1 MGLLPMGADILPP
14 SDDRVFK
21 LILTSPEAKQGLM
34 NLISSIIGRT
44 VVDVVLLPNELAPG
58 DTEEK
63 AERFDVNCKIDD
75 GSQVNLEMQA
85 SYMVEDLGGQHL
97 NLKGKSIYYLTDLHS
112 SQPAK
117 GLRRYDRL
125 ARSYQITFCSYTI
138 FPNTQDYVNSFS
150 LRHDTTGE
158 LLSDAINLTFVELS
172 KLDEVVKKPV
182 SDMTDLDKWSVFF
195 QYAPD
200 MEHREIVNKVIESE
214 DLLKNSKP
222 QMFLWLCFGIP
233 AVIGLVAGGPVGSLL
248 FGLVFGHTAR
258 WIAGGII
265 RNKYIAETVGRL
277 NGKIDIND
285 LLRFLNEYLNYL
297 YPYFHEGKLNAGVL
311 RIPFGIKQKST
322 AIIHVIPDKESAG
335 ADSWKYVFDAE
346 NDPTVLSRIIGI
358 TIFSVIQIYSPK
370 HTCLFK
376 TVPILQAAMEYYLK
390 QYREGTNHVLS

>member
-44 VVDVVLLPNELAPG
+44 VVDVALHPNELAPE

-85 SYMVEDLGGQHL
+85 SHMVEDVDGQHR

-125 ARSYQITFCSYTI
+125 ARSYQITFCSYTV
-138 FPNTQDYVNSFS
+138 FPNTPDYLNSFS

-158 LLSDAINLTFVELS
+158 LLSDAISLTFVELS
-172 KLDEVVKKPV
+172 KLDEVIKKPV
-182 SDMTDLDKWSVFF
+182 SDMTDLDKWSVFL

-200 MEHREIVNKVIESE
+200 PEHRETVNKVIESE
-214 DLLKNSKP
+214 EVLQVAGNLLMSISQNERERAIFRSRRKFQTDLQSDLATAEENGRRIGQMDSKIEIAKNLLK
-222 QMFLWLCFGIP
+222 M
-233 AVIGLVAGGPVGSLL
+233 GLSSDQIAAAT
-248 FGLVFGHTAR
+248 GLTS
-258 WIAGGII
+258 
-265 RNKYIAETVGRL
+265 AEIEG
-277 NGKIDIND
+277 
-285 LLRFLNEYLNYL
+285 
-297 YPYFHEGKLNAGVL
+297 FH
-311 RIPFGIKQKST
+311 
-322 AIIHVIPDKESAG
+322 KE
-335 ADSWKYVFDAE
+335 
-346 NDPTVLSRIIGI
+346 I
-358 TIFSVIQIYSPK
+358 
-370 HTCLFK
+370 
-376 TVPILQAAMEYYLK
+376 
-390 QYREGTNHVLS
+390 